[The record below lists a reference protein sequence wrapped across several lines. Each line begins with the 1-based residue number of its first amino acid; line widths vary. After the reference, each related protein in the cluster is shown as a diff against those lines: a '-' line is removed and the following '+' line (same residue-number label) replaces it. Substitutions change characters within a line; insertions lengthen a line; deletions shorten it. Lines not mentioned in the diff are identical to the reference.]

1 MPCDGS
7 HNDKQNHIENDHGI
21 HAQRQEQQRDQAVPI
36 FFFKQKT
43 AYEMGPARRNSFT
56 LHQMTRTAPIRTT
69 RLGTATIT
77 YSARS
82 AMKTLAMR
90 VQRRIQGAI
99 SSFVLRDDITRN
111 ATTTPASLTVAET
124 VMRLTPNPRIV
135 ALGHAY
141 PPVTVE
147 PNPSQINTSHR
158 RRKPSKRFSP
168 S

>member
-1 MPCDGS
+1 EIPPRTLVHRASIPAPSVDVHPAPRS
-7 HNDKQNHIENDHGI
+7 AID
-21 HAQRQEQQRDQAVPI
+21 
-36 FFFKQKT
+36 
-43 AYEMGPARRNSFT
+43 MGPARRNSFT

-124 VMRLTPNPRIV
+124 VIRLTPNPRIFEF
-135 ALGHAY
+135 GHAY
-141 PPVTVE
+141 PAVTVD
-147 PNPSQINTSHR
+147 PYPRPIKTSHR
-158 RRKPSKRFSP
+158 R
-168 S
+168 

>member
-1 MPCDGS
+1 RHTMQTHHSGLPTRTIAPPEKIPAPAVDVHPSTSSAIYMGS
-7 HNDKQNHIENDHGI
+7 
-21 HAQRQEQQRDQAVPI
+21 ARQ
-36 FFFKQKT
+36 
-43 AYEMGPARRNSFT
+43 NSFT
-56 LHQMTRTAPIRTT
+56 HHQMTRTAPIRTT

-124 VMRLTPNPRIV
+124 VMRLTPNPRIF
-135 ALGHAY
+135 AL
-141 PPVTVE
+141 
-147 PNPSQINTSHR
+147 
-158 RRKPSKRFSP
+158 
-168 S
+168 